1 MTSATEAVGLL
12 AAGVGA
18 GICGS
23 VAGLASLASFPALLA
38 TGLSPVAANVTN
50 TVGLIGS
57 SVGSILGSRPELR
70 GQGPRLR
77 ELAPITLAGGAA
89 GAALLLL
96 TPSGGFQRI
105 VPFLIALSAVL
116 ILVRPRLQRAL
127 VARRRRLLGVPDEEP
142 AGQSRGQSLGQSL
155 GQSSRQPS
163 GQAPSAYARWAA
175 RIGIFAVGVYGG
187 YFGAGAGVMMLAL
200 LALATGEA
208 IVRANALKNV
218 LLGVANATAAVGF
231 AVFGPVHWLPAVLL
245 GVGCVG
251 GGYVGP
257 AIARA
262 VPPTLLRWL
271 IGLAGLYLAVD
282 LFLDAY

>member
-1 MTSATEAVGLL
+1 VTSAAEAAALL

-57 SVGSILGSRPELR
+57 TLGSVAGSRPELR
-70 GQGPRLR
+70 GQADRLR
-77 ELAPITLAGGAA
+77 ELVPLALAGGVA

-96 TPSGGFQRI
+96 TPSGGFQKV
-105 VPFLIALSAVL
+105 VPFLIAVSAVL
-116 ILVRPRLQRAL
+116 ILVRPRLQATL
-127 VARRRRLLGVPDEEP
+127 DARRRRLLGEHHERPV
-142 AGQSRGQSLGQSL
+142 G
-155 GQSSRQPS
+155 
-163 GQAPSAYARWAA
+163 APVHWTGRVAM
-175 RIGIFAVGVYGG
+175 FAVGLYGG

-200 LALATGEA
+200 LALATGEH

-218 LLGVANATAAVGF
+218 LLGVANTVAAVGF
-231 AVFGPVHWLPAVLL
+231 AVFGPVHWVPAVLL
-245 GVGCVG
+245 GVGCVA

-271 IGLAGLYLAVD
+271 IGLAGIYLAVD
-282 LFLDAY
+282 LGLDAY

>member
-1 MTSATEAVGLL
+1 MTSSTEAVGLL

-18 GICGS
+18 GVCGS

-57 SVGSILGSRPELR
+57 TIGSVAGSRPELG
-70 GQGPRLR
+70 GQGGRLR
-77 ELAPITLAGGAA
+77 ELAPITFAGGVA

-96 TPSGGFQRI
+96 TPSGGFGKV

-116 ILVRPRLQRAL
+116 ILVRPRLQAAL
-127 VARRRRLLGVPDEEP
+127 VARRRRLATP
-142 AGQSRGQSLGQSL
+142 AT
-155 GQSSRQPS
+155 P
-163 GQAPSAYARWAA
+163 WAG
-175 RIGIFAVGVYGG
+175 RVGMFAVGAYGG
-187 YFGAGAGVMMLAL
+187 YFGAGAGVMMLAVL
-200 LALATGEA
+200 TLATGEA
-208 IVRANALKNV
+208 MVRANALKNV
-218 LLGVANATAAVGF
+218 LLGLANGVAAVAF

-245 GVGCVG
+245 GVGCVA

-257 AIARA
+257 SIARA
-262 VPPTLLRWL
+262 IPPTLLRWL

-282 LFLDAY
+282 LGLDAY

>member
-1 MTSATEAVGLL
+1 MTSPTEVVGLL

-57 SVGSILGSRPELR
+57 SVGSVLGSRPELR
-70 GQGPRLR
+70 GQRARLR
-77 ELAPITLAGGAA
+77 ELAPIALVGGVA
-89 GAALLLL
+89 GAGLLLL
-96 TPSGGFQRI
+96 TPSGGFQRV

-116 ILVRPRLQRAL
+116 ILLRPRLQLAL
-127 VARRRRLLGVPDEEP
+127 VARRRRLVGASEE
-142 AGQSRGQSLGQSL
+142 A
-155 GQSSRQPS
+155 
-163 GQAPSAYARWAA
+163 AATTYARWPA
-175 RIGIFAVGVYGG
+175 RVGMFAVGAYGG

-218 LLGVANATAAVGF
+218 LLGVANGVAAVGF
-231 AVFGPVHWLPAVLL
+231 AIFGPVHWLPAVLL
-245 GVGCVG
+245 GVGCIG

-262 VPPTLLRWL
+262 VPPTLLRW
-271 IGLAGLYLAVD
+271 IVGLAGIYLAVD